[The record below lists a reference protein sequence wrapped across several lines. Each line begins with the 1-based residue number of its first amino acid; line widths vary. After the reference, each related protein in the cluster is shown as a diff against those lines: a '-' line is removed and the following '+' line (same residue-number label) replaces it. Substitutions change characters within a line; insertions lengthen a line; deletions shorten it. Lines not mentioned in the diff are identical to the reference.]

1 MLGVIPHV
9 ASPWPGCRL
18 SSHAT
23 RSPRKRHFVSFERA
37 DYGRG
42 LRVSSGKIADG
53 AHCRY
58 DVGLAARRPDRLPRP
73 PPISFTTIQ
82 RKTAMMAAT
91 QFDNVSVIK
100 RANVYFDGKCVSH
113 TVLFADGSR
122 KTIGVILPGTLNFG
136 TDAPE
141 LMEVQAGQCRIRLDG
156 SSEWQTYSAGES
168 FSVPGKS
175 RFDIDV
181 IETLDY
187 VCSYL

>member
-1 MLGVIPHV
+1 LND
-9 ASPWPGCRL
+9 APGAVR
-18 SSHAT
+18 
-23 RSPRKRHFVSFERA
+23 
-37 DYGRG
+37 
-42 LRVSSGKIADG
+42 
-53 AHCRY
+53 CRY
-58 DVGLAARRPDRLPRP
+58 DVGLVGHERAPRVRRAARTPEIP
-73 PPISFTTIQ
+73 FTTQ
-82 RKTAMMAAT
+82 RNTAMTAAT
-91 QFDNVSVIK
+91 QFDLVSVVK

-122 KTIGVILPGTLNFG
+122 KTLGVILPGALNFG

-141 LMEVQAGQCRIRLDG
+141 LMEVQAGKCRIRLEG
-156 SSEWQTYSAGES
+156 SSEWQTYGAGES